1 MSNKHLSRIREKHDS
16 MVSIVKKL
24 TLKKSMIIAFIPD
37 QLQKIEQM

>member
-1 MSNKHLSRIREKHDS
+1 MSNKHLSRVREKHDS

-24 TLKKSMIIAFIPD
+24 ALKKSMIIAFIPD